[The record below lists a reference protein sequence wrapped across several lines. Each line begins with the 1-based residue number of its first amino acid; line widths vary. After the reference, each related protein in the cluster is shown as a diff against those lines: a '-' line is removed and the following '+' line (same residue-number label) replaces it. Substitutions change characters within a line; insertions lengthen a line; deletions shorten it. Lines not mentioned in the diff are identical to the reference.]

1 MKAKYIKT
9 MDFDFSNIDILNC
22 NNPKELAEKIKE
34 NDVIKIYNSGVIEY
48 INASYIM
55 YYELEEGE

>member
-1 MKAKYIKT
+1 

-34 NDVIKIYNSGVIEY
+34 NDVKLNF
-48 INASYIM
+48 
-55 YYELEEGE
+55 EEEK